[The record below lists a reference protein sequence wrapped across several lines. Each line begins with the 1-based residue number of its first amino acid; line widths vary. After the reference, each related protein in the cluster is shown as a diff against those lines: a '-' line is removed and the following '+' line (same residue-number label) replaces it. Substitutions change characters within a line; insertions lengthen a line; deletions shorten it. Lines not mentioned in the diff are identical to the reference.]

1 MSRVVFDT
9 FELHQ
14 HSMRTTHVTIEIF
27 EVHNIIGVTMA
38 NQVKVL
44 LDTFSLLNKVIAYIE
59 DEGYYL
65 STLTFVSTFV
75 ILCFAFQLTKY
86 AFWSKLGIKNLDHL
100 TFIIKNWPNDVHVGC
115 DGPLKPKAMA
125 EFWKEILWWLENTTK
140 WLRDNIFLKKIQ
152 ALISFDFRFM
162 SFLSSLCFFLDNF
175 FLCKYFDCV
184 VLLVFS

>member
-1 MSRVVFDT
+1 MVFDT

-86 AFWSKLGIKNLDHL
+86 AF
-100 TFIIKNWPNDVHVGC
+100 
-115 DGPLKPKAMA
+115 
-125 EFWKEILWWLENTTK
+125 
-140 WLRDNIFLKKIQ
+140 
-152 ALISFDFRFM
+152 
-162 SFLSSLCFFLDNF
+162 
-175 FLCKYFDCV
+175 
-184 VLLVFS
+184 